1 MKKVLLIINPS
12 SGGEKAKEYEALAK
26 EKLEIFFDTVQ
37 IRYTQKS
44 GDAKKFAREAALEQ
58 YDSVIVMG
66 GDGTVNE
73 GISGLSEQE
82 YRPKFGFFP
91 LGTVNDLA
99 RALSIPLDP
108 EEAIKNFSLN
118 RTTKLDIG
126 KINQDYFMNVVAVG
140 TIPEAINDVD
150 SEDKTK
156 LGKFAYFFS
165 GMKELLNTESH
176 LFHLMIDNQEKEI
189 KSSTVLI
196 GLTNSIGG
204 FEQLLPEARVNDGLL
219 HLVYLKDQSL
229 VDTVK
234 SIPDLLKGV
243 QDSTENI
250 GYLAFKELR
259 LSLVNP
265 DESLTTNIDGDEG
278 DALPIDVRIL
288 PSHLTV
294 YKGEAIT
301 EE

>member
-1 MKKVLLIINPS
+1 MKKVVLIINPS

-26 EKLEIFFDTVQ
+26 EKLESFFDTVQ
-37 IRYTQKS
+37 IRYTQKN
-44 GDAKKFAREAALEQ
+44 GDAKRFAREAALEQ

-73 GISGLSEQE
+73 GISGLAEQE

-108 EEAIKNFSLN
+108 KEAIKNFSLDQ
-118 RTTKLDIG
+118 TTMLDVG

-156 LGKFAYFFS
+156 LGKFAYFIS

-176 LFHLMIDNQEKEI
+176 LFHLTIDNQEKEI
-189 KSSTVLI
+189 KSSTILI

-204 FEQLLPEARVNDGLL
+204 FEHLLPEAKVNDGSL
-219 HLVYLKDQSL
+219 HLIYLKDQSL

-234 SIPDLLKGV
+234 SLPDLLKSV

-250 GYLAFKELR
+250 GYLTFKELR
-259 LSLVNP
+259 LSLVNSN
-265 DESLTTNIDGDEG
+265 ESLTTNIDGDEG
-278 DALPIDVRIL
+278 NALPIEVEIL

-294 YKGEAIT
+294 YKGETID
-301 EE
+301 E

>member
-1 MKKVLLIINPS
+1 MKKVVLIINPS

-26 EKLEIFFDTVQ
+26 EKLESFFDTVQ
-37 IRYTQKS
+37 IRYTQKN
-44 GDAKKFAREAALEQ
+44 GDAKRFAREAALEQ

-73 GISGLSEQE
+73 GISGLAEQE

-108 EEAIKNFSLN
+108 KEAIKNFSLDQ
-118 RTTKLDIG
+118 TTMLDVG

-156 LGKFAYFFS
+156 LGKFAYFIS

-176 LFHLMIDNQEKEI
+176 LFHLTIDNQEKEI
-189 KSSTVLI
+189 KSSTILI

-204 FEQLLPEARVNDGLL
+204 FEHLLPEAKVNDGSL
-219 HLVYLKDQSL
+219 HLIYLKDQSL

-234 SIPDLLKGV
+234 SLPDLLKGV

-250 GYLAFKELR
+250 VYLTFKELR
-259 LSLVNP
+259 LSLVNSN
-265 DESLTTNIDGDEG
+265 ESLTTNIDGDEG
-278 DALPIDVRIL
+278 NALPIEVEIL

-294 YKGEAIT
+294 YKGETID
-301 EE
+301 E

>member
-1 MKKVLLIINPS
+1 MKKVVLIINPS

-26 EKLEIFFDTVQ
+26 EKLESFFDTVQ
-37 IRYTQKS
+37 IRYTQKN
-44 GDAKKFAREAALEQ
+44 GDAKRFAREAALEQ

-73 GISGLSEQE
+73 GISGLAEQE

-108 EEAIKNFSLN
+108 KEAIKNFSLDQ
-118 RTTKLDIG
+118 TTMLDVG

-156 LGKFAYFFS
+156 LGKFAYFIS

-176 LFHLMIDNQEKEI
+176 LFHLTIDNQEKEI
-189 KSSTVLI
+189 KSSTILI

-204 FEQLLPEARVNDGLL
+204 FEHLLPEAKVNDGSL
-219 HLVYLKDQSL
+219 HLIYLKDQSL

-234 SIPDLLKGV
+234 SLPDLLKGV

-250 GYLAFKELR
+250 GYLTFKELR
-259 LSLVNP
+259 LSLVNSN
-265 DESLTTNIDGDEG
+265 ESLTTNIDGDEG
-278 DALPIDVRIL
+278 NALPIEVEIL

-294 YKGEAIT
+294 YKGETID
-301 EE
+301 E

>member
-1 MKKVLLIINPS
+1 MKKVVLIINPS
-12 SGGEKAKEYEALAK
+12 SGGEKAREYEALAK
-26 EKLEIFFDTVQ
+26 EKLESLFDTVQ
-37 IRYTQKS
+37 IRYTKKS
-44 GDAKKFAREAALEQ
+44 GDAKKFARTAAAEQ

-73 GISGLSEQE
+73 GISGLAEQE

-108 EEAIKNFSLN
+108 KEAIGNFSLDE
-118 RTTKLDIG
+118 TTMLDIG

-156 LGKFAYFFS
+156 LGKFAYFIS
-165 GMKELLNTESH
+165 GMKQLLNTQSH
-176 LFHLMIDNQEKEI
+176 VFHLTIDNQEKEI
-189 KSSTVLI
+189 TSSTILI

-204 FEQLLPEARVNDGLL
+204 FEQLLPEAKVNDGLL

-234 SIPDLLKGV
+234 SLPDLVKGV
-243 QDSTENI
+243 QGSTENV
-250 GYLAFKELR
+250 GYLSFKELR
-259 LSLVNP
+259 LSLVHPN
-265 DESLTTNIDGDEG
+265 ESLTTNIDGDEG
-278 DALPIDVRIL
+278 DALPIDIGIL

-294 YKGEAIT
+294 YKGAAIA
-301 EE
+301 E

>member
-1 MKKVLLIINPS
+1 MKKVVLIINPS

-26 EKLEIFFDTVQ
+26 EKLESFFDTVQ
-37 IRYTQKS
+37 IRYTQKN
-44 GDAKKFAREAALEQ
+44 GDAKRFAREAALEQ

-73 GISGLSEQE
+73 GISGLAEQE

-108 EEAIKNFSLN
+108 KEAIKNFSLDQ
-118 RTTKLDIG
+118 TTMLDVG

-156 LGKFAYFFS
+156 LGKFAYFIS

-176 LFHLMIDNQEKEI
+176 LFHLTIDNQEKEI
-189 KSSTVLI
+189 KSSTILI

-204 FEQLLPEARVNDGLL
+204 FEHLLPEAKVNNGSL
-219 HLVYLKDQSL
+219 HLIYLKDQSL

-234 SIPDLLKGV
+234 SLPDLLKSV

-250 GYLAFKELR
+250 GYLTFKELR
-259 LSLVNP
+259 LSLVNSN
-265 DESLTTNIDGDEG
+265 ESLTTNIDGDEG
-278 DALPIDVRIL
+278 NALPIEVEIL

-294 YKGEAIT
+294 YKGETID
-301 EE
+301 E

>member
-1 MKKVLLIINPS
+1 MKKVILIINPS
-12 SGGEKAKEYEALAK
+12 SGGEKAREYEALAK
-26 EKLEIFFDTVQ
+26 EKLESLFDAVQ
-37 IRYTQKS
+37 IRYTKKS
-44 GDAKKFAREAALEQ
+44 GDAKKFARTAAAEQ

-73 GISGLSEQE
+73 GISGLAEQE

-108 EEAIKNFSLN
+108 KEAIENFSLDE
-118 RTTKLDIG
+118 TTMLDIG

-156 LGKFAYFFS
+156 LGKFAYFIS
-165 GMKELLNTESH
+165 GMKQLLNTQSH
-176 LFHLMIDNQEKEI
+176 VFHLTIDNQEKEI
-189 KSSTVLI
+189 TSSTILI

-204 FEQLLPEARVNDGLL
+204 FEQLLPEAKVNDGLL

-234 SIPDLLKGV
+234 SLPDLVKGV
-243 QDSTENI
+243 QGSTENV
-250 GYLAFKELR
+250 GYLSFKELR
-259 LSLVNP
+259 LSLVRPN
-265 DESLTTNIDGDEG
+265 ESLTTNIDGDEG
-278 DALPIDVRIL
+278 DALPIDIGIL

-294 YKGEAIT
+294 YKGAAIA
-301 EE
+301 E

>member
-1 MKKVLLIINPS
+1 M
-12 SGGEKAKEYEALAK
+12 
-26 EKLEIFFDTVQ
+26 
-37 IRYTQKS
+37 
-44 GDAKKFAREAALEQ
+44 
-58 YDSVIVMG
+58 
-66 GDGTVNE
+66 
-73 GISGLSEQE
+73 
-82 YRPKFGFFP
+82 
-91 LGTVNDLA
+91 A

-189 KSSTVLI
+189 KSSTILI

-204 FEQLLPEARVNDGLL
+204 FEHLLPEAKVNDGSL
-219 HLVYLKDQSL
+219 HLIYLKDQSL

-234 SIPDLLKGV
+234 SLPDLLKGV

-250 GYLAFKELR
+250 GYLTFKELR
-259 LSLVNP
+259 LSLVNSN
-265 DESLTTNIDGDEG
+265 ESLTTNIDGDEG
-278 DALPIDVRIL
+278 NALPIEVEIL

-294 YKGEAIT
+294 YKGETID
-301 EE
+301 E